1 MSEPQLGQMRATA
14 HPLRLRML
22 SLLTN
27 QALSAAEV
35 ARELGITHANA
46 SYHLRTLADAGLLVV
61 AGEEKIRGGVAKRY
75 QHPWNE
81 TKMVGADSTPEDFG
95 AYVAT
100 MAQEM
105 TRRYGARRR
114 AGTLVDAEM
123 WVEPEVWKEV
133 RDLVVR
139 ASKLIHAQAKPPR
152 SPGTVHVNLTTAAFV
167 IDDDLGPDDTTP
179 APIGTKGPEHTP

>member
-1 MSEPQLGQMRATA
+1 MPEPRLGHMRATA

-22 SLLTN
+22 NLLTN

-81 TKMVGADSTPEDFG
+81 TKSIPRDAPPEDYG
-95 AYVAT
+95 AHVAA
-100 MAQEM
+100 MAAEM
-105 TRRYGARRR
+105 TRRYGDKRRP
-114 AGTLVDAEM
+114 GTLVDAEM
-123 WVEPEVWKEV
+123 WVTPEVWTKV
-133 RDLVVR
+133 RDLVIE
-139 ASKLIHAQAKPPR
+139 ASKLIHAEAKPPR
-152 SPGTVHVNLTTAAFV
+152 TDGTMHVNLTAAAFV
-167 IDDDLGPDDTTP
+167 MEDP
-179 APIGTKGPEHTP
+179 A

>member
-1 MSEPQLGQMRATA
+1 MSEAQLGHMRATA

-35 ARELGITHANA
+35 ARELDITHANA

-81 TKMVGADSTPEDFG
+81 TKMVGVDSPPEDYG
-95 AYVAT
+95 GYVAA
-100 MAQEM
+100 MASEL
-105 TRRYGARRR
+105 TRRYGDQRRK
-114 AGTLVDAEM
+114 GTLVDAEV
-123 WVEPEVWKEV
+123 WVTPEVWQDV
-133 RDLVVR
+133 FDLIVQ
-139 ASKLIHAQAKPPR
+139 ASKLIHREAQPPR
-152 SPGTVHVNLTTAAFV
+152 TEGTMHVNLTAAAFV
-167 IDDDLGPDDTTP
+167 MEDT
-179 APIGTKGPEHTP
+179 E